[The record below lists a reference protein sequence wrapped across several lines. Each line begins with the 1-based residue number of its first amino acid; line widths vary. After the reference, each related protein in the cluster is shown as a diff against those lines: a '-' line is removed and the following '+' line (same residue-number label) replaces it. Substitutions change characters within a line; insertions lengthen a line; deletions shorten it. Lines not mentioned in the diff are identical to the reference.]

1 MTVRIAAYGSLRG
14 APGLGT
20 TGTLTVAP
28 GTTLDQALDGC
39 GFDRATRGRTVAVA
53 VNGVLVRGDREL
65 AEGDAIDLLPPVSG
79 G

>member
-1 MTVRIAAYGSLRG
+1 MTVRIAAYGALRG

-20 TGTLTVAP
+20 TLTVAP
-28 GTTLDQALDGC
+28 GTTLEQALAGC
-39 GFDRATRGRTVAVA
+39 GFDRATRGRTIAVA
-53 VNGVLVRGDREL
+53 VNGDLVRGDREL